1 MNQAEAF
8 RTQAQ
13 ACADMGSP
21 MYAALLSRA
30 ADDLAAGGAT
40 RDVLAGHE
48 DDPGPSA
55 LALRLAGSV
64 HRLVLQ
70 GRAPELAEHYP
81 STGGIWEPDAGW
93 AAFERVLRDRP
104 DEVRAWL
111 DSPPQTN
118 EVGRACA
125 LYGGLLVLGEEHRLP
140 VRLRE
145 IGSSGGLNL
154 RADHYGYTDAG
165 DRLFGDESSPLVLRR
180 VWDGRPLRPW
190 ADLHIVE
197 RLGSDVEPVDVSTAE
212 GRLTL
217 TAYVWPDQTER
228 HQRLR
233 TAFAIAAEHS
243 AEVRRQDAA
252 SFVGE
257 LELGE
262 GTTTV
267 LWHSV
272 VWQYLPRT
280 DQDRVESRIRELGST
295 ATASAPFAH
304 LFLEPVRRT
313 AGAPHEFLVVLETWP
328 GGSRRVIGTS
338 AGHGVPTIWE

>member
-1 MNQAEAF
+1 MNQVEAF

-13 ACADMGSP
+13 ACAELGSP

-30 ADDLAAGGAT
+30 ADDLEAGGVTAA
-40 RDVLAGHE
+40 VLRGHE

-81 STGGIWEPDAGW
+81 SVGGSWDPDAGW
-93 AAFERVLRDRP
+93 AAFERLLRDRP

-140 VRLRE
+140 VRLLE

-154 RADHYGYTDAG
+154 RADHYAYTDAE
-165 DRLFGDESSPLVLRR
+165 DRLFGNESSQLVLRN
-180 VWDGRPLRPW
+180 VWQGRPLQPW
-190 ADLHIVE
+190 AGLAIVE
-197 RLGSDVEPVDVSTAE
+197 RLGSDVDPVDVGTAE

-217 TAYVWPDQTER
+217 TSYVWPDQSER
-228 HQRLR
+228 HERLR
-233 TAFAIAAEHS
+233 AAFAIAAEHPV
-243 AEVRRQDAA
+243 EVRHQDAA
-252 SFVGE
+252 SFVD
-257 LELGE
+257 ELGLRK

-272 VWQYLPRT
+272 MWQYLPRA
-280 DQDRVESRIRELGST
+280 DQDRVEARIGELGGT
-295 ATASAPFAH
+295 ATVSAPFAH

-313 AGAPHEFLVVLETWP
+313 ADSSHEFLVVLETWP
-328 GGSRRVIGTS
+328 GGDRRVIGIS
-338 AGHGVPTIWE
+338 AGHGVPTTWE